1 MTDWIL
7 ADMSR
12 DGEGKVSINQVRKLA
27 THEYEGLI
35 EAERCLKGMLQRT
48 TFSVLLQNYRAFS
61 ALEQEALDLAASREA
76 PPGFNPEELRTTL
89 ITAVVNYLTSM
100 RMFLDHSGT
109 ELNRRDTRDG
119 GKRLDN
125 WKVVCNAEYDD
136 YFAYRF
142 LYRYRNYIQHVGLP
156 LSSGSVSGSLG
167 DDGQI
172 TGHLFLGE
180 SPEHLVAEFDRWS
193 TVGKELESL
202 TTDIDLSEQIHVS
215 VECLFRIAEAL
226 LREDMPELEA
236 SVNTLRSVIGDLD
249 FYKGHPVLV
258 GRKDDKDPRTF
269 EIGYLDSGRLQMAQE
284 IIASQ
289 DDNMG

>member
-119 GKRLDN
+119 GKRL
-125 WKVVCNAEYDD
+125 
-136 YFAYRF
+136 
-142 LYRYRNYIQHVGLP
+142 
-156 LSSGSVSGSLG
+156 
-167 DDGQI
+167 
-172 TGHLFLGE
+172 
-180 SPEHLVAEFDRWS
+180 
-193 TVGKELESL
+193 
-202 TTDIDLSEQIHVS
+202 
-215 VECLFRIAEAL
+215 
-226 LREDMPELEA
+226 
-236 SVNTLRSVIGDLD
+236 
-249 FYKGHPVLV
+249 
-258 GRKDDKDPRTF
+258 
-269 EIGYLDSGRLQMAQE
+269 
-284 IIASQ
+284 
-289 DDNMG
+289 